1 MKQFKKHD
9 GSVVG
14 EVSVLATYFR
24 KADESMQN
32 FSEQLKKLSEGDK
45 TELAVGAAK
54 ELGWEV
60 VGS

>member
-1 MKQFKKHD
+1 MAKQFKKND
-9 GSVVG
+9 GAVVG
-14 EVSVLATYFR
+14 ETAAIAAYFR
-24 KADESMQN
+24 KPDETMTM

-60 VGS
+60 VA